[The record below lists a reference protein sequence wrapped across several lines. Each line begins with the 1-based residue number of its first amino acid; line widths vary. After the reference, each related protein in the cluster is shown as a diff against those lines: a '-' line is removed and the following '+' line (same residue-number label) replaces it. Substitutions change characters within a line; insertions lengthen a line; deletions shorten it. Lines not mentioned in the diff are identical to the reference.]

1 MHLTLKSANVKTGP
15 IPVSTSSA
23 ETCPDA
29 CPLKNKG
36 CYAFYGN
43 LARHWRKVTSG
54 ERGGSWR
61 AFIRQVANLPTG
73 QLWRHNQAGD
83 LPGVGDVIDAG
94 ALAELVQANKGKRGF
109 CYTHKPVFGPH
120 ADANRRA
127 IATANAAGLVV
138 NLSANNVAEADK
150 LDDLDL
156 APVVTILP
164 SDAPDSG
171 LTPAGRR
178 WIVCPAESYGKTC
191 ADCQLCA
198 RQRSIII
205 GFRAHGQA
213 KATVNQL
220 TQTK

>member
-1 MHLTLKSANVKTGP
+1 MHLTLKSANAKTGP

-29 CPLKNKG
+29 CPLKAKG

-61 AFIRQVANLPTG
+61 AFIRQVASLPTG

-127 IATANAAGLVV
+127 IATANAAGLTV

-150 LDDLDL
+150 LADLDL

-164 SDAPDSG
+164 SDAPDAG

-178 WIVCPAESYGKTC
+178 WIVCPAESGVKTC
-191 ADCQLCA
+191 A
-198 RQRSIII
+198 
-205 GFRAHGQA
+205 
-213 KATVNQL
+213 
-220 TQTK
+220 